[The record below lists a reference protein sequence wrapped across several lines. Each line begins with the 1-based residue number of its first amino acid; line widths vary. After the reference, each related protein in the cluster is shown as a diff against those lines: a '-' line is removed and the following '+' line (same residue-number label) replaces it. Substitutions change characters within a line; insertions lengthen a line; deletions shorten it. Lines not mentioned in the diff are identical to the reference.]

1 MAGPSST
8 LVRQDGRQFI
18 PGKFDA
24 LDRQAVAP
32 LLFPGSQIREPHRQ
46 MPYERGGPGD
56 IRFAGRCFD
65 VLDRYHITVPAKR
78 GTRLQGQE

>member
-1 MAGPSST
+1 MLSPTWYIDSQATSMVGPSSP

-32 LLFPGSQIREPHRQ
+32 LLFPGSQ
-46 MPYERGGPGD
+46 
-56 IRFAGRCFD
+56 AS
-65 VLDRYHITVPAKR
+65 PANA
-78 GTRLQGQE
+78 L